1 MEEVENNKDNINH
14 FENNNYKTSSEYQ
27 NNNIISSE
35 GNLKQIHSNENMSK
49 FQKFKKIVY
58 KYTGKMAFWKNKNK
72 KNTNEN
78 KESKIEKA
86 KKLEQKSLDRQ
97 IKIYANEKFT
107 KEYGSGL
114 GFNFFI

>member
-1 MEEVENNKDNINH
+1 MEEVQNNKDNINH
-14 FENNNYKTSSEYQ
+14 FENNNANNSSENQ

-35 GNLKQIHSNENMSK
+35 GNLKEIHSNENISK

-58 KYTGKMAFWKNKNK
+58 KYTSKMAFWKNKK
-72 KNTNEN
+72 KTNEN
-78 KESKIEKA
+78 KESKIDKE

>member
-1 MEEVENNKDNINH
+1 MVKWH
-14 FENNNYKTSSEYQ
+14 F
-27 NNNIISSE
+27 
-35 GNLKQIHSNENMSK
+35 G
-49 FQKFKKIVY
+49 KI
-58 KYTGKMAFWKNKNK
+58 K